1 MAGNEMPNQTR
12 LVAGKGIAEVTAADE
27 VVKIGYDVGPRGV
40 SRGNPGVGSCV
51 DVNWLI
57 LG

>member
-27 VVKIGYDVGPRGV
+27 AVKVGYDVGPDRV
-40 SRGNPGVGSCV
+40 SCGNPGVGSCV
-51 DVNWLI
+51 DINWLI